1 MMTTWSGFSDDL
13 HAGDFCLQ
21 YVQRKQRKKG
31 NNVWEGGYMV
41 TAQLGDGTFELESE
55 FVVDIDD
62 LRVFTR

>member
-1 MMTTWSGFSDDL
+1 MDDL
-13 HAGDFCLQ
+13 HAGDFRLR